1 MAIINNRLVIDDIEI
16 GSKKPCF
23 IIAEIGQAHE
33 GSLGMAMSYINVAKK
48 VGADAVKF
56 QTHISEAESSQYEPF
71 RVSSFLQDKTRTDYW
86 DRTSFTKEEWG
97 ILFNHSKKIGIKF
110 FSTPFSREAV
120 DMLSEIGQ
128 KIWKIPSGEVTNFD
142 LLEYI
147 VLKNEPVLLSTGMS
161 SWDEISDAV
170 VFLKSHKT
178 PFAIL
183 QCTSSYPCSPSEIGL
198 QSLETIR
205 DKYNCLVGFSDHTG
219 QIGTSIAARSLGA
232 SIIEMHLTFSKDSF
246 GPDVSSSLTIDEM
259 SLAIQNIRFVENSL
273 NIDYDKD
280 LVAKKMIKMKEIFQK
295 GIYAK
300 KNLKKDHLIVK
311 EDISILKPMMGL
323 SAKYSIEII
332 GCRLKNNVL
341 KGEPIFNRD
350 IDLLSKILK

>member
-1 MAIINNRLVIDDIEI
+1 MIN
-16 GSKKPCF
+16 K
-23 IIAEIGQAHE
+23 
-33 GSLGMAMSYINVAKK
+33 SLLYIVLSFLIFEPVNAAKK

-56 QTHISEAESSQYEPF
+56 QTHISKAESSKYEPF
-71 RVSSFLQDKTRTDYW
+71 RVNSFLQDKTRTDYW
-86 DRTSFTKEEWG
+86 KRTGFSKEEWV

-110 FSTPFSREAV
+110 ISTPFSREAV

-142 LLEYI
+142 LLESI
-147 VLKNEPVLLSTGMS
+147 VSKKQPILLSTGMS

-170 VFLKSHKT
+170 FFLKSHGT

-198 QSLETIR
+198 QSLRIIR

-280 LVAKKMIKMKEIFQK
+280 LVANKMIKMKKIFQK

-300 KNLKKDHLIVK
+300 KDLKKNHVITKD
-311 EDISILKPMMGL
+311 DISILKPMLGL

-332 GCRLKNNVL
+332 GCKLKNNIS
-341 KGEPIFNRD
+341 KDEPIYQND
-350 IDLLSKILK
+350 IVLTNKASR